1 MKLAS
6 GDSLRSQHHQYHA
19 KDIVTVDPH
28 GSESPRSLSQ
38 LAFILMTE
46 LGACLQM
53 VTSDIAHAADLGEAS
68 VRWLQ
73 RLMALAALIER
84 TQHGTYPTGHTRPHM
99 EPRGP
104 LSGRSDD
111 RLPKLTARES
121 EIMALTRKG
130 YPPRTIAKRLQLSVE
145 TVYTHLR
152 NARRKQRMLD
162 SLKPS

>member
-6 GDSLRSQHHQYHA
+6 GDSLRSQHHA
-19 KDIVTVDPH
+19 KDIVTVDPR
-28 GSESPRSLSQ
+28 GSETPRSLSQ
-38 LAFILMTE
+38 LAFILITE

-73 RLMALAALIER
+73 RLVALAALIER
-84 TQHGTYPTGHTRPHM
+84 AQHGTYPIGHTRPQM

-104 LSGRSDD
+104 LPERSDD
-111 RLPKLTARES
+111 RLPKLTARAR

-162 SLKPS
+162 FLKPF

>member
-6 GDSLRSQHHQYHA
+6 GDSLRSQHHA

-28 GSESPRSLSQ
+28 SSEAPRSLSQ

-53 VTSDIAHAADLGEAS
+53 VTSDIAHAADLGEPS

-84 TQHGTYPTGHTRPHM
+84 TQHGTYPIGHTRPHV

-104 LSGRSDD
+104 LSGHSDD
-111 RLPKLTARES
+111 RLPKLTAR
-121 EIMALTRKG
+121 A
-130 YPPRTIAKRLQLSVE
+130 
-145 TVYTHLR
+145 
-152 NARRKQRMLD
+152 
-162 SLKPS
+162 

>member
-6 GDSLRSQHHQYHA
+6 GDSLRSQHHA
-19 KDIVTVDPH
+19 KDIVTVDPR
-28 GSESPRSLSQ
+28 GGESPRSLSH
-38 LAFILMTE
+38 LALMLMTE

-73 RLMALAALIER
+73 RLVALAALIER
-84 TQHGTYPTGHTRPHM
+84 AQHGTYPIGQPALHVQQHNSLPELSDTRPL
-99 EPRGP
+99 R
-104 LSGRSDD
+104 
-111 RLPKLTARES
+111 LTAQER

-130 YPPRTIAKRLQLSVE
+130 LPPRKIAQRLHLSVE

-162 SLKPS
+162 SLKSS